1 MLNAMQFFPSWVSY
15 MDTPSGVTL
24 GRLSAMYQ
32 IGSLV
37 SLPVVPFLSDHYGR
51 RMPIIIGCSI
61 MVVAAAVQTAAIN
74 LPMFEGA
81 RFFMGLGNS
90 LAQLSAPL
98 LLTEICHPQHRAR
111 ITAVYNCLWN
121 VGALICSWISFGTQY
136 MDNDWSWRIPTLIQA
151 LPSVIQLMFIFW
163 IPESPR
169 WLLSKERTE
178 DALNVLGKYHADGN
192 IDDPL
197 VQFEYEE
204 IKETIRLEFLAKK
217 SSSYLDFFKSKGNRY
232 RLMLIIS
239 LGLFSQ
245 WSGNAL
251 FSYYA
256 NKVYEAAGVAG
267 SEAGL
272 GLDGGNKV
280 LSLIVSISCAM
291 LCDRV
296 GRRPLFLAATGG
308 MLLCFMA
315 ATIAGSQY
323 SKTENQGTGIA
334 VIVFFWFHGVC
345 YAFAWSGLLIA
356 YTVEIL
362 PFKLRAKGMMIMNVA
377 VNVALVMNNQVNP
390 IPMDGVWKG
399 TEWKL
404 YSVYTA
410 WLAFE
415 LVFVYFFY
423 VETKY
428 VVVPPTA
435 VSSSTSSLYKCFRFT
450 DFVLSQGSHS
460 RGNRPHLRRR
470 QRRGRHRPHQGPPRA
485 LQRLPQREALL
496 RGHRAARD
504 HLPQGLERRPCL
516 VPRLP
521 SMLIGSCCCY
531 RCCYRRIMP
540 WESCFWKFSRIRF

>member
-37 SLPVVPFLSDHYGR
+37 SLPVVPFISDHYGR

-61 MVVAAAVQTAAIN
+61 MVVATAVQTAAIN

-81 RFFMGLGNS
+81 RFFMGFGNS

-136 MDNDWSWRIPTLIQA
+136 IDNDWSWRIPTLIQA
-151 LPSVIQLMFIFW
+151 FPSVIQLMFIFW

-204 IKETIRLEFLAKK
+204 IKETIRLEFYAKK
-217 SSSYLDFFKSKGNRY
+217 SSSYLDFLKSKGNRY

-267 SEAGL
+267 SQAGL

-334 VIVFFWFHGVC
+334 VIVFFWLHGVC

-377 VNVALVMNNQVNP
+377 VNVALVINNQVNP

-410 WLAFE
+410 WIALE

-428 VVVPPTA
+428 VCLFCLLLTLLLPLRIRSLTK
-435 VSSSTSSLYKCFRFT
+435 SSQ
-450 DFVLSQGSHS
+450 QGPHS

-470 QRRGRHRPHQGPPRA
+470 PRRGRHRARQGPPGA
-485 LQRLPQREALL
+485 LQRAARREALL
-496 RGHRAARD
+496 RRRRDARD
-504 HLPQGLERRPCL
+504 HFAQSLNGEAIKGCQSKMLGSIFYVAHVAFAVLK
-516 VPRLP
+516 
-521 SMLIGSCCCY
+521 SM
-531 RCCYRRIMP
+531 
-540 WESCFWKFSRIRF
+540 

>member
-1 MLNAMQFFPSWVSY
+1 MAPNISAPKTDVVADVQAAAPTFEKVNWKKSPNMRKLYFYAAVLCVASATTGYDGSMLNAMQFFPSWEDH
-15 MDTPSGVTL
+15 MGNPSGETL
-24 GRLSAMYQ
+24 GRLSAMYS
-32 IGSLV
+32 IGSIV
-37 SLPVVPFLSDHYGR
+37 SLPVVPYISDHFGR

-61 MVVAAAVQTAAIN
+61 MVAAASIQTAAIN

-81 RFFMGLGNS
+81 RFFMGFGNS

-111 ITAVYNCLWN
+111 VTAVYNCLWN

-136 MDNDWSWRIPTLIQA
+136 MDNSWSWRIPTLVQA

-178 DALNVLGKYHADGN
+178 DALQMLGKYHADGN

-197 VQFEYEE
+197 VQFEFEE
-204 IKETIRLEFLAKK
+204 IKETIRLEFLAKE
-217 SSSYLDFFKSKGNRY
+217 SSSFADFIRTKGNRY

-256 NKVYEAAGVAG
+256 NKVYEAAGVSG
-267 SEAGL
+267 SKQGL

-280 LSLIVSISCAM
+280 LSLIVSISCAL
-291 LCDRV
+291 LCDRI

-308 MLLCFMA
+308 MLLCLMA
-315 ATIAGSQY
+315 ATVAGSQY
-323 SKTENQGTGIA
+323 SKTGNTGTGVA

-345 YAFAWSGLLIA
+345 YAFAWSGLLVA

-377 VNVALVMNNQVNP
+377 VNVALVINNYVNP
-390 IPMDGVWKG
+390 IPIDGVWKG
-399 TEWKL
+399 SEWKL
-404 YSVYTA
+404 YCVYTCWIA
-410 WLAFE
+410 IE
-415 LVFVYFFY
+415 LVFVYVFY
-423 VETKY
+423 VETKG
-428 VVVPPTA
+428 PTLEEVA
-435 VSSSTSSLYKCFRFT
+435 RIFDGDNAEVGIAHVKDLSNELPGEKRSLSDT
-450 DFVLSQGSHS
+450 VE
-460 RGNRPHLRRR
+460 
-470 QRRGRHRPHQGPPRA
+470 
-485 LQRLPQREALL
+485 QRETIS
-496 RGHRAARD
+496 HK
-504 HLPQGLERRPCL
+504 
-516 VPRLP
+516 V
-521 SMLIGSCCCY
+521 
-531 RCCYRRIMP
+531 
-540 WESCFWKFSRIRF
+540 